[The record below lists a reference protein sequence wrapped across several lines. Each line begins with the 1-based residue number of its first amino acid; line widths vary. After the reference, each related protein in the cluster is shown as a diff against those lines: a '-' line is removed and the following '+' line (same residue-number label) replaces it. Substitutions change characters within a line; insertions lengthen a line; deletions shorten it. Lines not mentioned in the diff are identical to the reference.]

1 MRVVSVYPNFANQ
14 GGAQDVALQLA
25 EHLNK
30 GVKPIVLVETPL
42 SDIVPAYSSRAEFLP
57 FSWHNVRKLADGNT
71 LFLSHHRK
79 NTSLLLLF
87 GGMMC
92 KKLPLIHV
100 AHNTF
105 TSLKWLSYFP
115 ETIIAVSNAVKA
127 NLIEYFE
134 VPENR
139 VQVVFNGMKDVRND
153 KVSKLHPHEIHI
165 LLPGRICPVKQQ
177 VEMVKALRGKLAHHI
192 HIFFAGMGEDVEIL
206 KEEIAGDAQFH
217 YVGFLK
223 MDEHLNEYDY
233 VCLFSKNEGLP
244 LSLIEGLM
252 FGKPLITNNLPA
264 VLDVNKSGETG
275 FVFTD
280 FKALA
285 KGLNELPMPDSEEYQ
300 RLSYSTRLRYEHF
313 FTEENMIMQYKRLIE
328 KGIGQITPPNKL
340 IFINLN
346 TCRYAA

>member
-57 FSWHNVRKLADGNT
+57 FSWHNVCKLADGNT

-127 NLIEYFE
+127 NLIEYFG

-153 KVSKLHPHEIHI
+153 KVSELHSQEIHI
-165 LLPGRICPVKQQ
+165 LLPGRICPIKQQ
-177 VEMVKALRGKLAHHI
+177 VDMVKALRGKLANHI
-192 HIFFAGMGEDVEIL
+192 HIFFAGTGEDVETL
-206 KEEIAGDAQFH
+206 KKEIEGNAQFH

-244 LSLIEGLM
+244 LSLIEGCM
-252 FGKPLITNNLPA
+252 FGKPLITNGIQA
-264 VLDVNKSGETG
+264 VLDVNKPGQTG
-275 FVFTD
+275 FSYPD
-280 FKALA
+280 FEALVD
-285 KGLNELPMPDSEEYQ
+285 GLNKLPFPDSGYYKQ
-300 RLSYSTRLRYEHF
+300 LSSQARKHYETF
-313 FTEENMIMQYKRLIE
+313 FTEEKMIERYKRIIQE
-328 KGIGQITPPNKL
+328 EMNRFTK
-340 IFINLN
+340 
-346 TCRYAA
+346 

>member
-42 SDIVPAYSSRAEFLP
+42 SDIVPVYSSRAEFLS

-105 TSLKWLSYFP
+105 TSLKWFSFFP
-115 ETIIAVSNAVKA
+115 EKIIAVSNAVKA
-127 NLIEYFE
+127 NLIEYFG
-134 VPENR
+134 VSENR

-153 KVSKLHPHEIHI
+153 KVSELHPQEIHI

-177 VEMVKALRGKLAHHI
+177 VDTVKALRGKLAKHI
-192 HIFFAGMGEDVEIL
+192 HIFFAGEGEDVERL
-206 KEEIAGDAQFH
+206 KAEIAGDNQFH

-244 LSLIEGLM
+244 LSLIEGCM
-252 FGKPLITNNLPA
+252 FGKPLITNEIKA
-264 VLDVNKSGETG
+264 VLDINKVGVTG
-275 FVFTD
+275 FSYPD
-280 FKALA
+280 FETLKV
-285 KGLNELPMPDSEEYQ
+285 GLNKLPLPNSEYYK
-300 RLSYSTRLRYEHF
+300 RLSNQARKHYDTY
-313 FTEENMIMQYKRLIE
+313 FTEEEMIGRYKKIIQEEMGRFT
-328 KGIGQITPPNKL
+328 K
-340 IFINLN
+340 
-346 TCRYAA
+346 